1 MHTRDMR
8 DVWKKL
14 DKLGR
19 YGGYG
24 GLKTW
29 VLYTL
34 GEKPKNGAEIMDSI
48 ESMSFGSWRP
58 SPGSIYP
65 MLNKMVEES
74 LIRKREDG
82 RYELVPEV
90 SEETYG
96 GSWGSGS
103 YSVSSILMDIDSYLA
118 YMEDLPKDKVLPYA
132 EKLGQVIE
140 RLRNLKE
147 SLHK

>member
-1 MHTRDMR
+1 MRDMR

-14 DKLGR
+14 DQLGR

-74 LIRKREDG
+74 LIRKRDDG
-82 RYELVPEV
+82 RYELVPEM
-90 SEETYG
+90 SQETQ
-96 GSWGSGS
+96 GSYGSGS
-103 YSVSSILMDIDSYLA
+103 YSISSILTDMDSYLS
-118 YMEDLPKDKVLPYA
+118 YMEDLPKDKVLPYE
-132 EKLGQVIE
+132 EKLSFIIE
-140 RLRNLKE
+140 RMRKLKE

>member
-1 MHTRDMR
+1 MRDMR

-65 MLNKMVEES
+65 MLNKMVEEN
-74 LIRKREDG
+74 LIRKRDDG
-82 RYELVPEV
+82 RYELVPET
-90 SEETYG
+90 SGEAYG
-96 GSWGSGS
+96 TWGGGS
-103 YSVSSILMDIDSYLA
+103 YSISSILTDIDSYMA
-118 YMEDLPKDKVLPYA
+118 YMEDLPKEKVLPYE
-132 EKLGQVIE
+132 EKLSHIIE
-140 RLRNLKE
+140 RMRNLRE